1 MPLRANLVASARRHL
16 PCQPYAYTRMRGD
29 TIVSLELTQIGI
41 NTGAQIRFVFVME
54 LTLTQSTIVCAR
66 WQRTTMSTLCLAPAG
81 GNVQPSKHH
90 KKAPHAG
97 KLPSR

>member
-41 NTGAQIRFVFVME
+41 NTGAQNQIRFCYGIDSDAKHDCVRAMATYDYEYLVLGAGRWE
-54 LTLTQSTIVCAR
+54 CA
-66 WQRTTMSTLCLAPAG
+66 A
-81 GNVQPSKHH
+81 
-90 KKAPHAG
+90 
-97 KLPSR
+97 